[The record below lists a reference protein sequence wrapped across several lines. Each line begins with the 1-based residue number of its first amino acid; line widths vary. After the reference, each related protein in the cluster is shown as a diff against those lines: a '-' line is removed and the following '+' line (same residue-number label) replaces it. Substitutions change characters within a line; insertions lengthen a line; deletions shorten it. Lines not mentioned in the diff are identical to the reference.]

1 MFIGKALAT
10 LAVVLAGSVSTTHA
24 AQEQA
29 PVTAINVLVLPD
41 KPMQTRAQQLNER
54 LRKDQ
59 PKSFALDATHAAHI
73 SLVHEFVRTQDLPK
87 VYSDIERVLSR
98 HPLVGRELTV
108 RGLEPTPWNGAQMLS
123 VSLEKSPELTATQE
137 QLVQALRP
145 YAVDTGGAEA
155 FVTSKDERD
164 INDETIKYVRTYLDK
179 HTGEGFKPH
188 ITIGIGDES
197 STEKLKPQLPAAEK
211 FKIADV
217 AVYQLGNDGTARKEL
232 WRSSH

>member
-10 LAVVLAGSVSTTHA
+10 LAVILAGAVSIAHA
-24 AQEQA
+24 AQGQA
-29 PVTAINVLVLPD
+29 PVTAINVLVLPG
-41 KPMQTRAQQLNER
+41 PTMQTRAKQLNER
-54 LRKDQ
+54 LRKEQ
-59 PKSFALDATHAAHI
+59 PKSFALDATHVAHI
-73 SLVHEFVRTQDLPK
+73 SLLHEFVRTQDLPK

-98 HPLVGRELTV
+98 HPLLGHELTV

-123 VSLEKSPELTATQE
+123 VALEKSPDLTAAQE
-137 QLVQALRP
+137 QLVEVLRP

-155 FVTSKDERD
+155 FVTTKDAPE
-164 INDETIKYVRTYLDK
+164 INDETIEYVRTYLDK

-197 STEKLKPQLPAAEK
+197 STEKLQPQLPAAEK
-211 FKIADV
+211 FKIANI

-232 WRSSH
+232 WRPSH